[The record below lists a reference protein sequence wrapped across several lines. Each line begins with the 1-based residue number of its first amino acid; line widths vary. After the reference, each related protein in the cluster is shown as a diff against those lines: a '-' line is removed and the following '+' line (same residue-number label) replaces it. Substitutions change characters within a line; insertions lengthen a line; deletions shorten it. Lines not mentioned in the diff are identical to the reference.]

1 MVIYFSTTQKHYNFV
16 VLIIKRFYMYRL
28 YLIILS
34 AILCVSCN
42 KKYKIEG
49 VSSLSSQDGKMLYIK
64 VISGDKLVNIDS
76 AEVVHGLFKMQGK
89 VDSTMI
95 GMLYMADESIMPL
108 VIEKGKIKIDINNS
122 GVTIKGTPLNE
133 KFNDFVVKKNSLDDQ
148 AYEVERLE
156 SRMIMDGKNPLE
168 IQQEITAQRKA
179 LSGKMDSLAINFI
192 EDNYENVLGPGLF
205 IMICNGLPYPVLTP
219 MMEQILKNAPES
231 FKNNPLIKNYVT
243 VARANMEKLQNAN

>member
-1 MVIYFSTTQKHYNFV
+1 
-16 VLIIKRFYMYRL
+16 
-28 YLIILS
+28 
-34 AILCVSCN
+34 
-42 KKYKIEG
+42 
-49 VSSLSSQDGKMLYIK
+49 
-64 VISGDKLVNIDS
+64 
-76 AEVVHGLFKMQGK
+76 
-89 VDSTMI
+89 
-95 GMLYMADESIMPL
+95 MADESIMPL

-231 FKNNPLIKNYVT
+231 FKNNPLIKSYVN

>member
-1 MVIYFSTTQKHYNFV
+1 
-16 VLIIKRFYMYRL
+16 
-28 YLIILS
+28 
-34 AILCVSCN
+34 
-42 KKYKIEG
+42 
-49 VSSLSSQDGKMLYIK
+49 
-64 VISGDKLVNIDS
+64 
-76 AEVVHGLFKMQGK
+76 
-89 VDSTMI
+89 
-95 GMLYMADESIMPL
+95 MADESIMPL

-231 FKNNPLIKNYVT
+231 FKNNPLIKNYVN

>member
-1 MVIYFSTTQKHYNFV
+1 
-16 VLIIKRFYMYRL
+16 
-28 YLIILS
+28 
-34 AILCVSCN
+34 
-42 KKYKIEG
+42 
-49 VSSLSSQDGKMLYIK
+49 
-64 VISGDKLVNIDS
+64 
-76 AEVVHGLFKMQGK
+76 
-89 VDSTMI
+89 
-95 GMLYMADESIMPL
+95 MADESIMPL

-179 LSGKMDSLAINFI
+179 LSGKMDSLTINFI

-219 MMEQILKNAPES
+219 MMEQILKNVSRVVQEQSAYKELRQRGPCQYGEAS
-231 FKNNPLIKNYVT
+231 KRQLITSTRFV
-243 VARANMEKLQNAN
+243 

>member
-1 MVIYFSTTQKHYNFV
+1 M
-16 VLIIKRFYMYRL
+16 LLFY
-28 YLIILS
+28 
-34 AILCVSCN
+34 
-42 KKYKIEG
+42 
-49 VSSLSSQDGKMLYIK
+49 
-64 VISGDKLVNIDS
+64 
-76 AEVVHGLFKMQGK
+76 
-89 VDSTMI
+89 
-95 GMLYMADESIMPL
+95 
-108 VIEKGKIKIDINNS
+108 
-122 GVTIKGTPLNE
+122 

-168 IQQEITAQRKA
+168 IQREITAQRKA

-231 FKNNPLIKNYVT
+231 FKNNPLIKNYVN

>member
-1 MVIYFSTTQKHYNFV
+1 MSSK
-16 VLIIKRFYMYRL
+16 KR
-28 YLIILS
+28 
-34 AILCVSCN
+34 
-42 KKYKIEG
+42 K
-49 VSSLSSQDGKMLYIK
+49 
-64 VISGDKLVNIDS
+64 DK
-76 AEVVHGLFKMQGK
+76 
-89 VDSTMI
+89 
-95 GMLYMADESIMPL
+95 
-108 VIEKGKIKIDINNS
+108 KIDINNS
-122 GVTIKGTPLNE
+122 GVTIKGTPLND

-156 SRMIMDGKNPLE
+156 SRMIMDGKSPLE
-168 IQQEITAQRKA
+168 IQREITAQRKA

-231 FKNNPLIKNYVT
+231 FKNNPLIKSYVN

>member
-1 MVIYFSTTQKHYNFV
+1 
-16 VLIIKRFYMYRL
+16 
-28 YLIILS
+28 
-34 AILCVSCN
+34 
-42 KKYKIEG
+42 
-49 VSSLSSQDGKMLYIK
+49 
-64 VISGDKLVNIDS
+64 
-76 AEVVHGLFKMQGK
+76 MQGK

-231 FKNNPLIKNYVT
+231 FKNNPLIKNYVN